1 MVKKEFIGQMHLC
14 NRYGEKQSGE
24 LKLDAID
31 KKILYFLRVNAR
43 FSNSFIASQLN
54 LKRETVSYRVRRME
68 ELNFIQGYST
78 VIDPTRIGLKN
89 HIILIKLKSFKFEKD
104 ILNYLVTLKEVTRL
118 HNCSGSFDIQVSCTT
133 KHDEEFNQFFN
144 TLINQ
149 FHDAISNYEILSVI
163 KEGFMEPTFFIDKDT
178 INRLNLLER
187 KGSSFQKDINL
198 QPTHSLLG
206 LISLTNEDKQILR
219 ELRLNARISITELSA
234 KTGLVPATVDSKI
247 KKLIQSGV
255 IKSFYAIP
263 AFSMLGYQ
271 WYRLFFRVK
280 NLEEKR
286 FLTFLKF
293 KSNASWFMSTIGKW
307 NYLVA
312 IFAKDNVE
320 FYKIL
325 DEIRTEFTDNILNYD
340 SIIIFNR
347 FKDVQRIE

>member
-1 MVKKEFIGQMHLC
+1 
-14 NRYGEKQSGE
+14 
-24 LKLDAID
+24 
-31 KKILYFLRVNAR
+31 
-43 FSNSFIASQLN
+43 
-54 LKRETVSYRVRRME
+54 
-68 ELNFIQGYST
+68 
-78 VIDPTRIGLKN
+78 
-89 HIILIKLKSFKFEKD
+89 
-104 ILNYLVTLKEVTRL
+104 
-118 HNCSGSFDIQVSCTT
+118 
-133 KHDEEFNQFFN
+133 
-144 TLINQ
+144 
-149 FHDAISNYEILSVI
+149 
-163 KEGFMEPTFFIDKDT
+163 MEPTFFIDKDT

-293 KSNASWFMSTIGKW
+293 QSNASWFMSTIGKW

>member
-31 KKILYFLRVNAR
+31 KKI
-43 FSNSFIASQLN
+43 SNSFIASQLN

-163 KEGFMEPTFFIDKDT
+163 KEGFMEPTFFIDKDK

-219 ELRLNARISITELSA
+219 ELRLNARISIT
-234 KTGLVPATVDSKI
+234 
-247 KKLIQSGV
+247 
-255 IKSFYAIP
+255 
-263 AFSMLGYQ
+263 
-271 WYRLFFRVK
+271 
-280 NLEEKR
+280 
-286 FLTFLKF
+286 
-293 KSNASWFMSTIGKW
+293 
-307 NYLVA
+307 
-312 IFAKDNVE
+312 
-320 FYKIL
+320 
-325 DEIRTEFTDNILNYD
+325 
-340 SIIIFNR
+340 
-347 FKDVQRIE
+347 